1 MRRLTATLSFLALM
15 LSILPAALGQA
26 PKADAL
32 RARLEKMGK
41 DFADAYNRGDDKAV
55 AAFYA
60 EDAVVMPPDS
70 DFVKG
75 RPAIEAAWKGAHEA
89 GMKNMM
95 LEITDVESDGTYVIE
110 TGKATADIQPA
121 GQEAAKPE
129 SYKYVVVWKKQKD
142 GSWKIIRDIYNSGP
156 AAATPAAHH

>member
-1 MRRLTATLSFLALM
+1 M

-26 PKADAL
+26 PKADPL

-60 EDAVVMPPDS
+60 EDAVVMPPGS

-75 RPAIEAAWKGAHEA
+75 RPAIEAFWKSGHEA
-89 GMKNMM
+89 GMKNMR
-95 LEITDVESDGTYVIE
+95 LEIVDVESDGTYVIE
-110 TGKATADIQPA
+110 TGKATADVQPA
-121 GQEAAKPE
+121 GQATATAEA
-129 SYKYVVVWKKQKD
+129 YKYVVVWKKQKD
-142 GSWKIIRDIYNSGP
+142 GSWKIIRDIWNS
-156 AAATPAAHH
+156 AAAAAVPAEAKPPAHH